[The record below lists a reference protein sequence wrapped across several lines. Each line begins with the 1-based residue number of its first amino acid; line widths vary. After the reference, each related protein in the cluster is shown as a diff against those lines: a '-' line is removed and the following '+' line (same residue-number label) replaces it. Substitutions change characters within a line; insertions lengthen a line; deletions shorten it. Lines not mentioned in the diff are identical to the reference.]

1 MSPLTVFLLVLAM
14 SLAIIIIFDVIYFL
28 QFQYAHAI
36 TLVNGQQYANDYFST
51 LSRFVIYL
59 NVFAI
64 IGFILSIVILIMY
77 YKSR

>member
-1 MSPLTVFLLVLAM
+1 MSPFTVFVLVLVMAF
-14 SLAIIIIFDVIYFL
+14 ATIIIFDVIYFV
-28 QFQYAHAI
+28 QFQYAHTI
-36 TLVNGQQYANDYFST
+36 TLVDGQQYANDYFAT